1 MDDLLAGP
9 LQECEA
15 AALVAAARVD
25 RLLGEVFEDGNR
37 ARRVTRTMIKTHG
50 LDATVAILTSQTG
63 FRRFWSFGF
72 TRETIFSWGSAKR
85 VHIAMEALPKAM
97 QEWRELE
104 DRLGDLRQARRAL
117 LERADQERLAAVW
130 QRLPDR
136 QRECPTGRQA
146 S

>member
-1 MDDLLAGP
+1 MDDLLEGP

-50 LDATVAILTSQTG
+50 LEATLGTITASNS
-63 FRRFWSFGF
+63 FRRFWLFGT
-72 TRETIFSWGSAKR
+72 TRETLFVWGSGKR
-85 VHIAMEALPKAM
+85 VRDALEILPKAM
-97 QEWRELE
+97 HDWRELE
-104 DRLGDLRQARRAL
+104 ERLGDLRQARRAL
-117 LERADQERLAAVW
+117 LERADQERLASIW

-136 QRECPTGRQA
+136 QRDCPTGRQA
-146 S
+146 G